1 MFDPVF
7 NPAITSSHKNAL
19 RIFIESITEHIT
31 PNTVTLY
38 AHRIGARCLHVLK
51 LDDQIEITICDGKT
65 GIPNKKN
72 CLDYLRVGHIQ
83 IDVFDSMDVTY
94 LLDHFL
100 NALKEKNGDLVYVV
114 QR

>member
-1 MFDPVF
+1 MFKPVF
-7 NPAITSSHKNAL
+7 NPNISSSHKNAL

-38 AHRIGARCLHVLK
+38 AYRIGARCLHVLK
-51 LDDQIEITICDGKT
+51 LDDQVEITIADGKT
-65 GIPNKKN
+65 EIPDKKS
-72 CLDYLRVGHIQ
+72 CLDSLRVGHIQ

-94 LLDHFL
+94 LLDHLL

-114 QR
+114 QQ